1 MEYICTMQ
9 YASIELNDRLPP
21 WWCWNSPGMPNSQ
34 VWVKPRPHQTGH
46 EVVPVPW
53 PITDWDVQA
62 GQQLAEVDQ
71 LTMPS
76 SKQGLA

>member
-34 VWVKPRPHQTGH
+34 VVAKATTPPGH
-46 EVVPVPW
+46 EVVPGPW
-53 PITDWDVQA
+53 PITEWNVQA
-62 GQQLAEVDQ
+62 GQQQLGMSLPEV
-71 LTMPS
+71 PS
-76 SKQGLA
+76 RI